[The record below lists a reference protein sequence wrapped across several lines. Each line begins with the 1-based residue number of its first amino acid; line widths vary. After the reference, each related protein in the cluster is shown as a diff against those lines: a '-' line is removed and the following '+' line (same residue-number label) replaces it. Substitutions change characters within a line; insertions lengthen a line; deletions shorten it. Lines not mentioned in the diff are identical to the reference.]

1 MRSCGRG
8 AELGETRV
16 NVVALTIA
24 EAAAMAGRSQSWV
37 RARRRSGPLE
47 PMEVNGRHAVSL
59 ASLAQFLGE
68 RRAASQEREKIR
80 MLADLEQATRLY
92 MDTCR
97 EVARLRG
104 AGADAGKLSEA
115 LEELGTIAAHTASP
129 RLKQR
134 CARTIETTLDSMSVA
149 RSDR

>member
-1 MRSCGRG
+1 M
-8 AELGETRV
+8 
-16 NVVALTIA
+16 NVIALTIA

-59 ASLAQFLGE
+59 SSLVQFLGE
-68 RRAASQEREKIR
+68 RRAARQKREKAQR
-80 MLADLEQATRLY
+80 LADLEQATRLY

-97 EVARLRG
+97 DVARLRAAG
-104 AGADAGKLSEA
+104 AGLGKVAKA
-115 LEELGTIAAHTASP
+115 LEELGAIAAHTTSP